1 MQTDYKI
8 TYNTTVNAPIEK
20 VWDALINPEIVKLY
34 FFGTELI
41 ADWAVGN
48 DIIFKGEWEGEQY
61 QDKGKILTFLPN
73 KELSYSYFSNFG
85 GMEDKPENYL
95 WVCYQVIAE
104 GNQTGLTIQ
113 QSNYNQEKADNSAA
127 GWAAIIDGLKKIVE

>member
-20 VWDALINPEIVKLY
+20 VWDALINPEIVKQY

-41 ADWAVGN
+41 ANWAVGN

-61 QDKGKILTFLPN
+61 QDKGEILTFVPN
-73 KELSYSYFSNFG
+73 KELSYSY
-85 GMEDKPENYL
+85 L
-95 WVCYQVIAE
+95 
-104 GNQTGLTIQ
+104 
-113 QSNYNQEKADNSAA
+113 
-127 GWAAIIDGLKKIVE
+127 